1 MKHNTCALI
10 AVLIITLVVIPRPG
24 LARGSRA
31 APLVTPVTRTWT
43 IDPDTTARR
52 GIKPGLA
59 MRLRFVETEN
69 IRGLAAPNTPTGMDA
84 TRIRA
89 RIWADAW
96 FTRNLKGRV
105 QFNHE
110 RIDFY
115 NCETCVDRGREI
127 VVENLYVEA
136 FDIAGAPVGLR
147 LGRQNLFYGDG
158 LLICDG
164 TPLDGS
170 RTLYVNAALLTLA
183 IPQLAVDVF
192 AASNH
197 TRDDYLPIIENE
209 HMQLVETDECLMGAY
224 ARTMPY
230 GEDAPAYTLEP
241 YFIIKRERTDEY
253 NDRISTIGGRLVY
266 PMKHARLRVEAL
278 YQTGNKHATYDSTT
292 AGDSDSRGREAKNIS
307 AFGGTVYL
315 DVSAERLWDLE
326 VGAGYV
332 YLAGDD
338 PKTHGK
344 FEGFNPVLGRWPQWS
359 ELYIYT
365 LIPEGGVAYWQNIR
379 FPLLHA
385 RLEPYGGLVLDARV
399 LWMYADRPG
408 AAYGYSPGSEPCL
421 PAEASQPESMK
432 RGNLYAFRMTYKVGK
447 HLSGHLLY
455 EHFSPG
461 GYYGWVWRE
470 CGIGGDPVA
479 ADFLRF
485 EVSFTI

>member
-1 MKHNTCALI
+1 MKHNTYAI
-10 AVLIITLVVIPRPG
+10 AAVLLITLVVIPRPG

-31 APLVTPVTRTWT
+31 APLVSPVTRTWK
-43 IDPDTTARR
+43 INPDSTARE

-69 IRGLAAPNTPTGMDA
+69 IIGLGAPNTPTSMDA

-89 RIWADAW
+89 QIWAEAW
-96 FTRNLKGRV
+96 FTRSFKGHL

-110 RIDFY
+110 RIDFE

-127 VVENLYVEA
+127 VIENLYVEA

-170 RTLYVNAALLTLA
+170 RTLYVNAALLTFA
-183 IPQLAVDVF
+183 IPQLSFDVF

-197 TRDDYLPIIENE
+197 SSDDYLPIIEDE
-209 HMQLVETDECLMGAY
+209 HMQLVEIDECVMGVY

-230 GEDAPAYTLEP
+230 REEKPTYTFEP
-241 YFIIKRERTDEY
+241 YFIIKREKTDAG

-266 PMKHARLRVEAL
+266 PMKHAELRAEAL
-278 YQTGNKHATYDSTT
+278 YQMGNKHPEFDPSGG
-292 AGDSDSRGREAKNIS
+292 GDELSGKEARNIS
-307 AFGGTVYL
+307 AFGGTAYL
-315 DVSAERLWDLE
+315 DIMLERYWNLQL
-326 VGAGYV
+326 GAGYV

-338 PKTHGK
+338 PRTHGK
-344 FEGFNPVLGRWPQWS
+344 FEGFNPILGRWPQWS

-365 LIPEGGVAYWQNIR
+365 LIPEAGVAYWHNIK
-379 FPLLHA
+379 FPLLEA
-385 RLEPYGGLVLDARV
+385 RLEPYRGLVFDARA
-399 LWMYADRPG
+399 LWMYANQPL
-408 AAYGYSPGSEPCL
+408 L
-421 PAEASQPESMK
+421 PAPCWSVGAELREPGSMK
-432 RGNLYAFRMTYKVGK
+432 RGNLYALRMSYKIGK
-447 HLSGHLLY
+447 HLFGHLLY

-461 GYYGWVWRE
+461 GYYDWLWQE
-470 CGIGGDPVA
+470 CGFSGEPKA

-485 EVSFTI
+485 EVSFTL